1 MSPDACFTAVDFT
14 KRIRGR
20 PKSIASVKISSL
32 YPDGRPIQRLK
43 LKDLKE
49 LMKYIPAVN
58 HHFYKQ
64 LKCNSSRN
72 GDDDDGGGSG
82 SDVWTESD
90 TDDA

>member
-1 MSPDACFTAVDFT
+1 
-14 KRIRGR
+14 
-20 PKSIASVKISSL
+20 
-32 YPDGRPIQRLK
+32 
-43 LKDLKE
+43 
-49 LMKYIPAVN
+49 MKYIPAVN